1 MVSLL
6 VHSNNYTWIYANY
19 QTSTSKFLSM
29 GHSLKKVKK
38 LTFFHRWKSN
48 WKLTKLKIQSVEFA
62 LKVKRLCFTGD
73 RLISRSIHF
82 VHLIAFYLLSFA
94 RENLRFSINE
104 SFFACTKK
112 QQKSWFHE
120 LQELTESHFYWR
132 TS

>member
-29 GHSLKKVKK
+29 GRTLKKLKK

-48 WKLTKLKIQSVEFA
+48 WKLTKFVEFA
-62 LKVKRLCFTGD
+62 LKWKHLCFTGD

-104 SFFACTKK
+104 SFFASTKK

-120 LQELTESHFYWR
+120 LQELTESHFHWR